1 MAYSTSDNP
10 SSTFVGMGRNPDPE
24 MPDIPI
30 GLGMHIADN
39 PAAMAS
45 FSKLDK
51 EQKKQLIHY
60 VQSAGTGE
68 DASRRIRKAVDSLA
82 QGTTLWL

>member
-1 MAYSTSDNP
+1 MAHSTPDNLNNA
-10 SSTFVGMGRNPDPE
+10 FVGMGRNPDPE

-30 GLGMHIADN
+30 GLGMRIADN

-45 FSKLDK
+45 FSKLGK

-60 VQSAGTGE
+60 VQSAGTGD